1 MNLEKFWLAA
11 GAVEAKNED
20 DGYTVMVLPDGT
32 EVAVENFADP
42 EADVE
47 RWLWYE
53 PEEMGIG
60 CLSTL
65 MERWSGDDGFDIDYF
80 SGTWS
85 EEQKQEVGQFYR
97 VDLIACDIF
106 ADAYPLKKA
115 IILALCQRFGV
126 EA

>member
-1 MNLEKFWLAA
+1 MNLEKFWVAA

-53 PEEMGIG
+53 PDDMSLA
-60 CLSTL
+60 CLIAL
-65 MERWSGDDGFDIDYF
+65 MERWSGEEGYAVTFYAC
-80 SGTWS
+80 GVNRENRNPTWRI
-85 EEQKQEVGQFYR
+85 EWFEPDTR
-97 VDLIACDIF
+97 VE
-106 ADAYPLKKA
+106 AYPFKKA
-115 IILALCQRFGV
+115 IILALCKRFGV

>member
-47 RWLWYE
+47 RWIWYE
-53 PEEMGIG
+53 PDDMSLA
-60 CLSTL
+60 CLITL
-65 MERWSGDDGFDIDYF
+65 MERWSGKDGFNIAF
-80 SGTWS
+80 RPSGII
-85 EEQKQEVGQFYR
+85 GQFYS
-97 VDLIACDIF
+97 IDIF
-106 ADAYPLKKA
+106 ESKIEIYECFLKKA